1 MTEATS
7 SSPRL
12 DLPALDAL
20 TGGAFTA
27 PTSGERATRI
37 RDWLLTDPAP
47 EQLQAVF
54 RELSGRDKGAAKPVR
69 DRLDEQKRARHQV
82 AAATEWAQ
90 KAEHLLQLPR
100 LNLADALAWQRDAAK
115 AGAPL
120 AREPLAELKS
130 KLADRVKGIEDLQN
144 RVQVQR
150 EAAVL
155 LAQRLEVLSTKPRRD
170 AQGALPVLQADVA
183 HWREQADALTQDTHW
198 ISVDARFPP
207 LLDASRTQLQ
217 GVWDAF
223 AAAIAQAIAAA
234 TDAAA
239 PLPPVPVWADELRGE
254 RGMPAAAAAPSQA
267 AVDPEARTRA
277 NDAVQTA
284 LQALDHEVKEG
295 HVKASAG
302 AATALRAALK
312 EHARLIDHALEQRAQ
327 AALATAGELEGW
339 QRWRADQLREELVR
353 QAEALLGPPPEVPVK
368 LRKAGS
374 DRNRSGAKDDIAG
387 RPGEV
392 ASPATAGT
400 ADAAASANALQ
411 SPHDAQAATLGAPSE
426 APQALDAAGKS
437 QQSDLSDA
445 TRTHQAADQTEPGN
459 QADQAD
465 QAAAT
470 PELAAEAVTP
480 IDWTPPE
487 PSDVAT
493 PPSTEADAAAQL
505 DEWMVTGRTSDD
517 AQQAEDRV
525 EAAAA
530 AAGSAKPSADA
541 IAAEA
546 SSEVAP
552 APETAPASSIAT
564 TTATAAAATAVDT
577 ALTSRTTSPAIA
589 PRPPTPPNIDA
600 PRKPRMGGRKLQ
612 ETLRSLREQWR
623 QVDKG
628 GPPNHGLWRR
638 FDHACNE
645 AHKFVEEWL
654 EQVRAQAAE
663 HRGQRLALIEEVTQW
678 AADNRTAKDEDWK
691 GFARIVREFGERW
704 RASGHLNEK
713 AFAELQPQWKQALQ
727 NAAAPLEEMQKA
739 SEARRQA
746 MIEEAIQLGAAP
758 MLRIDAVK
766 SLQQRWQAE
775 AQRVPM
781 DRRHEQK
788 LWDTFRKPI
797 DEAFNRK
804 TAEREHA
811 AAAMGERDRA
821 VLDAS
826 KALEAANASGDAQ
839 AIKSAMA
846 GLDAALRGQADEA
859 ARADKATQLGAL
871 APATGQAS
879 NAEKSEPDVPN
890 ARAQRSS
897 DATEDVASP
906 DAAATTDATG
916 KASGDNSAVAPAQGG
931 VSASADAASTAA
943 NADKSADGGGED
955 TAAESTPPAPAEVP
969 KPMARPVVA
978 VRGDDRPG
986 MRKAEPAAPG
996 GRSGKFGD
1004 RRDAGG
1010 GRSGPPGA
1018 GRPGGGRDD
1027 RGDRGSDRDGR
1038 FGAAR
1043 PDFADRGPRL
1053 GDVAF
1058 RAQRDALEHAQNTL
1072 KKLAAQ
1078 AHGEALTE
1086 LMDAWQQRDPD
1097 KIPNAQTLGQRV
1109 APATRSQWASAIR
1122 DGATT
1127 KSSTDLATAL
1137 LRLEIAAEAPTPAE
1151 HVSARR
1157 LLQLQLLTR
1166 RHDAGPTETWG
1177 ADAAAVLASPF
1188 DAAHARRL
1196 QNALKTLLRN

>member
-7 SSPRL
+7 TPHL
-12 DLPALDAL
+12 DLPALDTL

-37 RDWLLTDPAP
+37 REWLLTEPAQ

-69 DRLDEQKRARHQV
+69 ERLDELKRARHSQ

-120 AREPLAELKS
+120 AREPLSELKTQ
-130 KLADRVKGIEDLQN
+130 LAERVKGIEDLQN

-155 LAQRLEVLSTKPRRD
+155 LAQRLEVLSTKAWRD
-170 AQGALPVLQADVA
+170 AQTALPVLQADIA
-183 HWREQADALTQDTHW
+183 HWREQADALSEDANW
-198 ISVDARFPP
+198 VSVDARFPP
-207 LLDASRTQLQ
+207 LLDASKSQLQ

-223 AAAIAQAIAAA
+223 SAALSQAAAAAA
-234 TDAAA
+234 DPAA

-254 RGMPAAAAAPSQA
+254 RGMPLATSAPAQA
-267 AVDPEARTRA
+267 SADPEARARA
-277 NDAVQTA
+277 NGAVQTA
-284 LQALDHEVKEG
+284 LQALEHEVKEG

-302 AATALRAALK
+302 AAAALRAALK
-312 EHARLIDHALEQRAQ
+312 EHARLIEHALDQRAQ

-353 QAEALLGPPPEVPVK
+353 KAEALLGPPPAVPAK
-368 LRKAGS
+368 LKGLRPERSKPALQGS
-374 DRNRSGAKDDIAG
+374 AAAQPSDSTAATAAVPADLPDAMRRPATTEANDALEPTSASGA
-387 RPGEV
+387 V
-392 ASPATAGT
+392 NASDPAIT
-400 ADAAASANALQ
+400 
-411 SPHDAQAATLGAPSE
+411 
-426 APQALDAAGKS
+426 
-437 QQSDLSDA
+437 
-445 TRTHQAADQTEPGN
+445 
-459 QADQAD
+459 
-465 QAAAT
+465 
-470 PELAAEAVTP
+470 ELAAELLDTAEMP
-480 IDWTPPE
+480 QPE
-487 PSDVAT
+487 PSDVST
-493 PPSTEADAAAQL
+493 PSSSDADAAAQI
-505 DEWMVTGRTSDD
+505 DEWMVADATSDD
-517 AQQAEDRV
+517 GANGPAEAAESAAVDPSPERPTADV
-525 EAAAA
+525 EAPSVASGEQDAAA
-530 AAGSAKPSADA
+530 PKT
-541 IAAEA
+541 
-546 SSEVAP
+546 AP
-552 APETAPASSIAT
+552 APEGAAGLEPVPAVNGLQAPA
-564 TTATAAAATAVDT
+564 AADE
-577 ALTSRTTSPAIA
+577 
-589 PRPPTPPNIDA
+589 
-600 PRKPRMGGRKLQ
+600 PRKPRVGGRKLQ
-612 ETLRSLREQWR
+612 ETLRSLREEWR

-645 AHKFVEEWL
+645 AHKFVDVWL

-663 HRGQRLALIEEVTQW
+663 HRGQRLALINEVTSW
-678 AADNRTAKDEDWK
+678 AADNRTAKDDDWK

-713 AFAELQPQWKQALQ
+713 AFAELQAQWKQALQ
-727 NAAAPLEEMQKA
+727 NAAAPLEEVQQA
-739 SEARRQA
+739 SEQRRLA
-746 MIEEAIQLGAAP
+746 MIEEANQLGAAP

-775 AQRVPM
+775 AQRVPL

-788 LWDTFRKPI
+788 QWDTFRKPI
-797 DEAFNRK
+797 DDAFNRK

-821 VLDAS
+821 VLNAS

-859 ARADKATQLGAL
+859 ARADNAAPVGAAASRAEQPADSAKSEAKVPSAPVEPASVATENVASSSANEATQRQADHAVPPVDNTASADVGAD
-871 APATGQAS
+871 AS
-879 NAEKSEPDVPN
+879 
-890 ARAQRSS
+890 
-897 DATEDVASP
+897 
-906 DAAATTDATG
+906 
-916 KASGDNSAVAPAQGG
+916 SAVAET
-931 VSASADAASTAA
+931 DAAREANQDDTTA
-943 NADKSADGGGED
+943 DSAP
-955 TAAESTPPAPAEVP
+955 TVPAEPP
-969 KPMARPVVA
+969 KPAAKPVVA

-986 MRKAEPAAPG
+986 MRKSEPAATG
-996 GRSGKFGD
+996 GRGGKFGD
-1004 RRDAGG
+1004 RRDGG

-1027 RGDRGSDRDGR
+1027 RGDRGGDRGDR
-1038 FGAAR
+1038 FGPR
-1043 PDFADRGPRL
+1043 PDQIDRGPRL

-1086 LMDAWQQRDPD
+1086 LMDAWQQRDPE
-1097 KIPNAQTLGQRV
+1097 KIPNAQSLGQRV
-1109 APATRSQWASAIR
+1109 APATRSQWVAAIR
-1122 DGATT
+1122 EGASSA
-1127 KSSTDLATAL
+1127 KSSTDLPTAL

-1151 HVSARR
+1151 HIGARR
-1157 LLQLQLLTR
+1157 MLQLQLLTR
-1166 RHDAGPTETWG
+1166 RNDAGPAETWG

-1188 DAAHARRL
+1188 DASDARRL
-1196 QNALKTLLRN
+1196 QNALKTLLRK